1 MNCNALIFLSET
13 GEQIEPDKRE
23 AFRYMGYKG
32 DSYNQELEEIYSD
45 CLEEFIKTASY
56 KAVYRETPIVVSDG
70 AVDFGFCRI
79 ENENLCKNLRG
90 CKSAIVFAATAGLG
104 ADRLIMKYSKISP
117 AEAMVYDC
125 IASSAI
131 EVWCDEVNEKCVGE
145 RKAKPRFSPGYGG
158 VSLKYQ
164 KDILA
169 FLDAERKLGITLN
182 GSLMMTP
189 VKSVTAFVGICEEE

>member
-79 ENENLCKNLRG
+79 ENENLCK
-90 CKSAIVFAATAGLG
+90 KFFTEV
-104 ADRLIMKYSKISP
+104 LIYSFYLLTK
-117 AEAMVYDC
+117 
-125 IASSAI
+125 
-131 EVWCDEVNEKCVGE
+131 
-145 RKAKPRFSPGYGG
+145 
-158 VSLKYQ
+158 
-164 KDILA
+164 
-169 FLDAERKLGITLN
+169 
-182 GSLMMTP
+182 
-189 VKSVTAFVGICEEE
+189 